1 VLEVISNV
9 VDQQMTLAQ
18 AVAAPRVHH
27 NGLPDVVGWEPAG
40 LSPQVRAE
48 LKAMGYELWKEP
60 EFMGTVNAIRV
71 TPQGLEGVPDP
82 RVAGGAAGW

>member
-1 VLEVISNV
+1 
-9 VDQQMTLAQ
+9 MTLAQ

-27 NGLPDVVGWEPAG
+27 NGLPDVVGWEPEG
-40 LSPQVRAE
+40 LTPQVQAE
-48 LKAMGYELWKEP
+48 LRSMGYVLWKEP
-60 EFMGTVNAIRV
+60 EFMGTVNAIRS